1 MSPAACI
8 LGCAGH
14 ILTSAEA
21 ELFADVQPWGFILF
35 ARNVDSPDQV
45 RALTASLRDAVGRP
59 GAPVLIDQEG
69 GRVQRLGPPHW
80 PRYPAGRYYGAL
92 RGNDPLLGRGIARL
106 GARLIAHDL
115 VALGINVDCM
125 PVLDVP
131 AGGAHS
137 VIGDRAYGDAPDEV
151 AVLGRAACEGLI
163 AGGVLPVLKHIPGHG
178 RAAVDSHLELPMVEA
193 DLDDLEQTDFV
204 AFRALSDMP
213 MAMTA
218 HVVFTAIDRRQP
230 ATTSRTVIRSSVR
243 EAIGFDGLLISDD
256 ISMAALSGDPG
267 QRARRARRA
276 GCDMVLHGNG
286 VLAEMGPVA
295 DGAGRLR
302 GRSQR
307 RAEAA
312 LARVARRPE
321 PFDADA
327 GRARFEA
334 AFEGRWA
341 A

>member
-1 MSPAACI
+1 MTPAACI
-8 LGCAGH
+8 LGCAGVV
-14 ILTSAEA
+14 LTSAETAVFA
-21 ELFADVQPWGFILF
+21 EVQPWGFILF
-35 ARNVDSPDQV
+35 GRNVDSPDQV
-45 RALTASLRDAVGRP
+45 RALIASMREAVGRP

-80 PRYPAGRYYGAL
+80 PRYPAGRVYGAL
-92 RGNDPLLGRGIARL
+92 RSNDPLLGRDIVRL

-115 VALGINVDCM
+115 SALGINVDCM

-131 AGGAHS
+131 VNDAHP
-137 VIGDRAYGDAPDEV
+137 VIGDRAYGGLPDEV

-163 AGGVLPVLKHIPGHG
+163 AGGVLPILKHIPGHG
-178 RAAVDSHLELPMVEA
+178 RATSDSHLELPLVEA
-193 DLDDLEQTDFV
+193 ELDDLEQSDFV
-204 AFRALSDMP
+204 PFRALSDMP

-218 HVVFTAIDRRQP
+218 HVVFTAIDPRQP
-230 ATTSRTVIRSSVR
+230 ATTSRTVIRSIVR
-243 EAIGFDGLLISDD
+243 QAIGFDGLLISDD
-256 ISMAALSGDPG
+256 ISMGALSGDPG

-276 GCDMVLHGNG
+276 GCDVVLHGNG

-295 DGAGRLR
+295 EGAGRLR
-302 GRSQR
+302 GGSLR

-327 GRARFEA
+327 GRGRFEA

>member
-1 MSPAACI
+1 MTPAACI
-8 LGCAGH
+8 LGCAGP

-21 ELFADVQPWGFILF
+21 AVFAEVQPWGFILF
-35 ARNVDSPDQV
+35 GRNVDSPDQV
-45 RALTASLRDAVGRP
+45 RALTASMREAVGRP

-80 PRYPAGRYYGAL
+80 PRYPAGRAYGAL
-92 RGNDPLLGRGIARL
+92 RSNDPLLGRDVVRL

-115 VALGINVDCM
+115 AALGINVDCM

-131 AGGAHS
+131 VNGAHP
-137 VIGDRAYGDAPDEV
+137 VIGDRAYRDLPDEV

-163 AGGVLPVLKHIPGHG
+163 AGGVLPILKHIPGHG
-178 RAAVDSHLELPMVEA
+178 RATSDSHMELPVVQA
-193 DLDDLEQTDFV
+193 KLDELEQSDFV
-204 AFRALSDMP
+204 PFRALSDMP

-218 HVVFTAIDRRQP
+218 HVVFTAIDPRQP
-230 ATTSRTVIRSSVR
+230 ATTSRTVIRSIVR
-243 EAIGFDGLLISDD
+243 QAIGFDGLLISDD
-256 ISMAALSGDPG
+256 ISMGALSGDPG

-276 GCDMVLHGNG
+276 GCDVVLHGNG
-286 VLAEMGPVA
+286 VLADMGAVA

-302 GRSQR
+302 GRSLR

-321 PFDADA
+321 PFDMEA
-327 GRARFEA
+327 GRVRFEA